1 MLYFPRPRLAF
12 ALSSCPRCIPGP
24 GRLRARTRT
33 RSWMRMRWTRM
44 RISRLVAYGVLPDL
58 RNVFTVALTA
68 AHSAHCAQTSSRI
81 HPCVKAAS
89 HLPCARPPDG
99 AYRLEYQGQLPKE
112 HLLLLDLRS
121 PFGAHIL
128 SRPRG
133 RPLHGGLSRSS
144 SANPGHAKRDRRPV
158 PAPFS
163 GPVIGRCCRRF
174 SAADHSTPSAAVR
187 HAVGLLRH
195 LRPGR
200 HLRLPFG

>member
-1 MLYFPRPRLAF
+1 M
-12 ALSSCPRCIPGP
+12 
-24 GRLRARTRT
+24 RTL
-33 RSWMRMRWTRM
+33 
-44 RISRLVAYGVLPDL
+44 RLVAYGSPDL
-58 RNVFTVALTA
+58 RTAYTVALMA
-68 AHSAHCAQTSSRI
+68 AHSVCTCAQTFCAHTLL
-81 HPCVKAAS
+81 HPCAAAAS
-89 HLPCARPPDG
+89 FLPCARPPD
-99 AYRLEYQGQLPKE
+99 RLVYQGQLPKE

-174 SAADHSTPSAAVR
+174 RAADPSTPSAAVC
-187 HAVGLLRH
+187 HAVGIIRH

>member
-1 MLYFPRPRLAF
+1 MRTLRLA
-12 ALSSCPRCIPGP
+12 
-24 GRLRARTRT
+24 
-33 RSWMRMRWTRM
+33 
-44 RISRLVAYGVLPDL
+44 VYGQPDL
-58 RNVFTVALTA
+58 RTAYTVALMA
-68 AHSAHCAQTSSRI
+68 AHSVCTCAQTFSRTHHI
-81 HPCVKAAS
+81 PHPCVAAAS

-112 HLLLLDLRS
+112 HLLLLDLRR
-121 PFGAHIL
+121 PLGAHIL
-128 SRPRG
+128 RRPRG
-133 RPLHGGLSRSS
+133 RPRHGGLSRSS

-174 SAADHSTPSAAVR
+174 SAADPSTPSAAVC
-187 HAVGLLRH
+187 HAVGLIRH

>member
-1 MLYFPRPRLAF
+1 MRLPVLVVGACPCCLPRGWHHCWLCSPRFAFPMLYFPRPRLAF
-12 ALSSCPRCIPGP
+12 ALSSCPRCTSGP
-24 GRLRARTRT
+24 GQLRARTRT

-68 AHSAHCAQTSSRI
+68 AHSAHSAQASSRI

-112 HLLLLDLRS
+112 NLLLLDLRR

-133 RPLHGGLSRSS
+133 RPLHGGLSRRS
-144 SANPGHAKRDRRPV
+144 SAHPGHALRARRPV

-163 GPVIGRCCRRF
+163 GPVIGRC
-174 SAADHSTPSAAVR
+174 
-187 HAVGLLRH
+187 
-195 LRPGR
+195 
-200 HLRLPFG
+200 